1 MTALPEARIE
11 HRLPGRMRL
20 RLPGMRGDRDYFSE
34 MRDALS
40 AVSGIGV
47 VTVAPE
53 TASILLEDVTLG
65 DDALEHMA
73 RELGWFTIRSSPG
86 RARRVPAA
94 HAAQTG
100 RASGIVG
107 ELRPSLVLIL
117 LGLAIVQAARGHLMV
132 PALSLLWFAYV
143 LVQDEQRVPDATP
156 DWPTPDHAVH

>member
-1 MTALPEARIE
+1 MKALPEARIE

-20 RLPGMRGDRDYFSE
+20 RLPGMRGDREYFNE
-34 MRDALS
+34 MKDALS
-40 AVSGIGV
+40 AVSGIGI

-65 DDALEHMA
+65 DDALEQMA
-73 RELGWFTIRSSPG
+73 RELGWFRIRPTPG
-86 RARRVPAA
+86 RARHAPAA
-94 HAAQTG
+94 RAALTG
-100 RASGIVG
+100 RGSGIVG
-107 ELRPSLVLIL
+107 EMRPSLVLIL

-143 LVQDEQRVPDATP
+143 LVQDEQRVPGATP